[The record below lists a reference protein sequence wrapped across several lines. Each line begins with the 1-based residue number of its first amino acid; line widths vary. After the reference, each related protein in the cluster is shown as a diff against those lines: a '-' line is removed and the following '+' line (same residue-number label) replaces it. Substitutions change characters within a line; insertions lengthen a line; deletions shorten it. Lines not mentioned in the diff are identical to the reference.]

1 PEKKKRWRTINLK
14 NFRLLAQYF
23 KLSREANFK
32 GGQAMPVELIDVA
45 GKLLQIKIRGML
57 KKADHERIMQ
67 VAKEAI
73 AREGKVRALA
83 ILDGFEGWERHGDW
97 GDVSFMMQEGQQI
110 EKMAIVA
117 DEKWRD
123 DALAFTA
130 KGFRPTAIEF
140 FPASRINE
148 ARIWLNA

>member
-1 PEKKKRWRTINLK
+1 
-14 NFRLLAQYF
+14 
-23 KLSREANFK
+23 
-32 GGQAMPVELIDVA
+32 MPVEIIDA
-45 GKLLQIKIRGML
+45 SAKLLQIKIRGML
-57 KKADHERIMQ
+57 KKADYDRIIQ
-67 VAKEAI
+67 IAKEAI